1 LFASRIV
8 NQNLGGLPRNRRDGA
23 QQTPPSARA
32 NTPPSSPAVGPTST
46 SHSRRLDSDQP
57 EVRPLFIAFSC
68 PLGTAHDRLGRGAQ
82 SARSPGSSLA
92 EPQPRLFLQILRPL
106 RACCIGDP
114 PRLGAPLTD
123 SRKPE
128 SWKLQQAESR
138 LAGCPQSFLAAS
150 VVVVC
155 NTDRPP
161 VPIDSRPYHLRP
173 SDGAE
178 LLRDPTRPSLVPT
191 VPFRRIRF
199 LDSPV
204 SVKLTYVK
212 PSELLCRPP
221 VLASCRALPRSATF
235 RAPQLTQHTRDSLT
249 CHWSSVQI
257 LYWVT
262 LGSHSRS
269 SDSCKIFLCTRHC
282 GSHLSPLVRSSRH
295 PSSSGPL
302 GPVLLRFVVF
312 DNSLLYSR
320 STL

>member
-1 LFASRIV
+1 LILCSVGVCLLASRIV

-68 PLGTAHDRLGRGAQ
+68 PLGTAHDRPGRGAQ

-92 EPQPRLFLQILRPL
+92 EPRLFLQILRPL

-161 VPIDSRPYHLRP
+161 VPIDSRPYHTSGPQTER
-173 SDGAE
+173 SCI
-178 LLRDPTRPSLVPT
+178 PT
-191 VPFRRIRF
+191 VRSDPAVTYRPF
-199 LDSPV
+199 SPHPIPRLSGISQTDV
-204 SVKLTYVK
+204 CETLRTFV
-212 PSELLCRPP
+212 P
-221 VLASCRALPRSATF
+221 ASCSCLLPRSA
-235 RAPQLTQHTRDSLT
+235 ALCNL
-249 CHWSSVQI
+249 
-257 LYWVT
+257 
-262 LGSHSRS
+262 SRPPA
-269 SDSCKIFLCTRHC
+269 DAAYP
-282 GSHLSPLVRSSRH
+282 G
-295 PSSSGPL
+295 
-302 GPVLLRFVVF
+302 
-312 DNSLLYSR
+312 
-320 STL
+320 